1 LKGTSVNFPFRGHRD
16 MHQAANN
23 QAAALEAQL
32 VQERAQAA
40 RLLESEARIAEY
52 TALLLGTKHSGTVA
66 LDSLRLTLH
75 RKPVLG
81 GVMNYAE
88 GDEPRRTVYDITSD
102 SSLEIVTYA
111 SPRERLRFRFAR
123 APEGLYLDSNG
134 NLLPLQSQ
142 EAQEGLA
149 AAETICQRLGDLCV
163 SRAA

>member
-1 LKGTSVNFPFRGHRD
+1 MSVNNPFRGRRD
-16 MHQAANN
+16 TRQTVYN
-23 QAAALEAQL
+23 QAALDVLLE
-32 VQERAQAA
+32 QERIQAA

-52 TALLLGTKHSGTVA
+52 TALLLGPKQSGTVA

-88 GDEPRRTVYDITSD
+88 DNEPRRTVYDIASD
-102 SSLEIVTYA
+102 SSLEIVTYS

-142 EAQEGLA
+142 QAQEGLA
-149 AAETICQRLGDLCV
+149 AAEQVCQRLGDLCV
-163 SRAA
+163 NRAA